1 MLGLFVPFG
10 NCRSCNCDR
19 SGDNDLLRNWSK
31 LMAKKLEIGDVFPE
45 MTLNLVGGGTAT
57 LPDLGD
63 AKYQV
68 ILFYRG
74 HW

>member
-1 MLGLFVPFG
+1 
-10 NCRSCNCDR
+10 
-19 SGDNDLLRNWSK
+19 
-31 LMAKKLEIGDVFPE
+31 MAKKLEIGDVFPA
-45 MTLNLVGGGTAT
+45 MTLTLVVGGAAT

>member
-1 MLGLFVPFG
+1 MAT
-10 NCRSCNCDR
+10 
-19 SGDNDLLRNWSK
+19 K
-31 LMAKKLEIGDVFPE
+31 LDIGDAFPV

-63 AKYQV
+63 AKYQL

>member
-1 MLGLFVPFG
+1 M
-10 NCRSCNCDR
+10 SE
-19 SGDNDLLRNWSK
+19 K
-31 LMAKKLEIGDVFPE
+31 LDTGDVFP
-45 MTLNLVGGGTAT
+45 TLTLQLVDGQSLTI
-57 LPDLGD
+57 PDDLD

>member
-1 MLGLFVPFG
+1 M
-10 NCRSCNCDR
+10 SE
-19 SGDNDLLRNWSK
+19 K
-31 LMAKKLEIGDVFPE
+31 LDIGDVFP
-45 MTLNLVGGGTAT
+45 TLALQLVDGQSLTI
-57 LPDLGD
+57 PDDLD

>member
-1 MLGLFVPFG
+1 MAT
-10 NCRSCNCDR
+10 
-19 SGDNDLLRNWSK
+19 K
-31 LMAKKLEIGDVFPE
+31 LDIGDVFPA

-57 LPDLGD
+57 LPDLAD
-63 AKYQV
+63 AKYQL

>member
-1 MLGLFVPFG
+1 
-10 NCRSCNCDR
+10 
-19 SGDNDLLRNWSK
+19 
-31 LMAKKLEIGDVFPE
+31 MAKKLEIGDVFPA